1 MKNIIVLG
9 CGRVGR
15 TICEDLSAN
24 FDVSVVDISIKNL
37 EKLNSKKVKKKNFDI
52 CNKKSELINNIKDF
66 DLVISAVPGFM
77 GFNTLKTLIK
87 EKKKKMLSIF
97 LFFLKTALNLQILQ
111 LKIMYQL
118 SLTQVLPQV

>member
-52 CNKKSELINNIKDF
+52 CNKSELINNIKDF

-87 EKKKKMLSIF
+87 EKNVVDIS
-97 LFFLKTALNLQILQ
+97 FFLKTALNLQILQ